1 MRTVLG
7 VLACIAGIAVSHAAE
22 PVKPAPA
29 STTPA
34 PAAAKPA
41 QPQASVVN
49 YELTLVDMQG
59 QKKVLATLPDSVFA
73 PRVSPDGRRVAFELL
88 DTPVPGEPQLT
99 RIQVAS
105 IDNLDKRRALQ
116 PTVTARRH
124 VAPVWSPDG
133 DWIAFVATG
142 NAADALFRERSDGW
156 IQPKY
161 LVDGRAVEGLYE
173 GGFQEAGLMLFITR
187 KDEKD
192 YGISMLDLGTMQ
204 VTRLVDLPGSAQHS
218 SRLSPDGKWLAYAS
232 DETGRQEVWLEP
244 FPTTGKR
251 YQLTKDGGAHPQ
263 WSPDG
268 GKLYFDT
275 GGRLYSTT
283 VTTSGEPRAA
293 DPVALPI
300 QGFQQGAARRQYD
313 LMPDGKA
320 FLMLFPVQAP

>member
-7 VLACIAGIAVSHAAE
+7 VLACMAGMAASHAAE
-22 PVKPAPA
+22 PAKPAPA
-29 STTPA
+29 
-34 PAAAKPA
+34 PAARPAA
-41 QPQASVVN
+41 QPQAPRAN
-49 YELTLVDMQG
+49 FELTLVDLQG

-73 PRVSPDGRRVAFELL
+73 PRVSPDGKRVAFELL
-88 DTPVPGEPQLT
+88 DAPVPGEPQLT

-105 IDNLDKRRALQ
+105 LDNLEKRRALQ
-116 PTVTARRH
+116 PTVTARRNI
-124 VAPVWSPDG
+124 APVWSPDG
-133 DWIAFVATG
+133 DWIAFLATG

-173 GGFQEAGLMLFITR
+173 GGFQEAGLMVFITR
-187 KDEKD
+187 KGEKD
-192 YGISMLDLGTMQ
+192 YGISMMDLGTMK
-204 VTRLVDLPGSAQHS
+204 VTTLVDLPGSAQHS

-244 FPTTGKR
+244 LPTTGKR
-251 YQLTKDGGAHPQ
+251 YQITKNGGAHPQ

-268 GKLYFDT
+268 GKLYFDN

-283 VTTSGEPRAA
+283 VATSGEPKAG

-300 QGFQQGAARRQYD
+300 QGFQQGENRRQYD
-313 LMPDGKA
+313 LLPDGTG
-320 FLMLFPVQAP
+320 FLMLFPAKAP

>member
-22 PVKPAPA
+22 PAKPAPI
-29 STTPA
+29 
-34 PAAAKPA
+34 AAKPAPA
-41 QPQASVVN
+41 QPQAPRLN

-73 PRVSPDGRRVAFELL
+73 PRVSPDGKRVAFELL
-88 DTPVPGEPQLT
+88 DAPVPGEPQLT

-105 IDNLDKRRALQ
+105 IDDLDKRRALQ

-142 NAADALFRERSDGW
+142 NAADAIFRERSDGS
-156 IQPKY
+156 IQPRY

-173 GGFQEAGLMLFITR
+173 GGFQEAGRMVFITL
-187 KDEKD
+187 KGEKD
-192 YGISMLDLGTMQ
+192 YGISMMDLGSMQ

-218 SRLSPDGKWLAYAS
+218 SRVSPDGKWLAYAS
-232 DETGRQEVWLEP
+232 DETSRQEVWLEP
-244 FPTTGKR
+244 LPITGKR
-251 YQLTKDGGAHPQ
+251 YQITRDGGAHPQ

-283 VTTSGEPRAA
+283 LATSGEPVASA
-293 DPVALPI
+293 PVALPI

-313 LMPDGKA
+313 LTPDGKS
-320 FLMLFPVQAP
+320 FLMLFPKAP